1 MDVLGFPGYMTIY
14 TILLVQFL
22 MLFIVKYSILS
33 SCTLKRWATKIYLDQ
48 IAVCRICLLG
58 RVQFNNI
65 L

>member
-22 MLFIVKYSILS
+22 MLFMVKYRRPVLS

-48 IAVCRICLLG
+48 IAVSHLSFG
-58 RVQFNNI
+58 
-65 L
+65 